1 MLHGSA
7 HLTGPTLNSK
17 VAVELERHQHGD
29 RNVRKDGQNTA
40 TRRSFRQVGRNL
52 PFVSTMQRLLPKHVQ
67 LANCRT
73 TAHGDD

>member
-7 HLTGPTLNSK
+7 HLTGPTLNSE
-17 VAVELERHQHGD
+17 VAAELERHQYGD
-29 RNVRKDGQNTA
+29 RDVREDGQNTA

-52 PFVSTMQRLLPKHVQ
+52 PFVSTIQYGLPKHVQ

>member
-7 HLTGPTLNSK
+7 HLTGPTLNSE
-17 VAVELERHQHGD
+17 VAAKLERHQHSD

-52 PFVSTMQRLLPKHVQ
+52 PFVITVQQSLPEHVQ